1 MHVHHEDAGPLDL
14 GPTAVAVGVFDGV
27 HRGHVR
33 VLDELRAVAA
43 AEGATAVVVVADRH
57 PRTVVDPDSIPR
69 LLTDLPHRIELLAA
83 CGIEHV
89 HVLRLD
95 ERRSLQ
101 PAEGFVR
108 EVLVDRLGAVA
119 LVGGEDLHPGHRRRG
134 DAQHLEAQAE
144 ALGLQVVTVPLQRD
158 DATGEPISS
167 TLVRAALAEGR
178 VEDAAALLGR
188 PHEVRGVVEPGDA
201 RGRTIGFP
209 TANVAVPG
217 AVALPADG
225 VYGGWFTA
233 GDGVERAAAINI
245 GRRPTFYDESGLRL
259 VEAHVLDFEGDLYG
273 QAAAVRVVAR
283 IRDEVR
289 FDGVD
294 ALVDQLRRD
303 VAQVRQVLLGSATGT
318 S

>member
-1 MHVHHEDAGPLDL
+1 M
-14 GPTAVAVGVFDGV
+14 
-27 HRGHVR
+27 
-33 VLDELRAVAA
+33 RAVDRVGADGA
-43 AEGATAVVVVADRH
+43 RAE
-57 PRTVVDPDSIPR
+57 
-69 LLTDLPHRIELLAA
+69 E
-83 CGIEHV
+83 
-89 HVLRLD
+89 
-95 ERRSLQ
+95 
-101 PAEGFVR
+101 
-108 EVLVDRLGAVA
+108 VDRLVEAGDVEGAA
-119 LVGGEDLHPGHRRRG
+119 R
-134 DAQHLEAQAE
+134 
-144 ALGLQVVTVPLQRD
+144 
-158 DATGEPISS
+158 
-167 TLVRAALAEGR
+167 
-178 VEDAAALLGR
+178 LLGR
-188 PHEVRGVVEPGDA
+188 PYELHGVVEPGDA